1 VGAPRRIVPGEV
13 TGLLGGVVFG
23 QAPGFVY
30 STLGLTV
37 GTLLAFAVGRWL
49 GRALVRRLVSPDVW
63 HRPGLGHNP
72 MLPHLP
78 HPRGPEGHLC
88 YLLGLSPTSFWV
100 VAATS
105 TLGRMPGTWI
115 LSADGAETAGGHY
128 VAIALL
134 AAAAAAVSA
143 PLDGYRH
150 QLVHHVHRRAAPRP
164 GARAR

>member
-1 VGAPRRIVPGEV
+1 V
-13 TGLLGGVVFG
+13 TGLLGGFVFG
-23 QAPGFVY
+23 QTPGFVY

-37 GTLLAFAVGRWL
+37 GTVLAFAVGRWL
-49 GRALVRRLVSPDVW
+49 RRAFVRRLVSPDVG
-63 HRPGLGHNP
+63 HRLGLGHHP
-72 MLPHLP
+72 LLPHLP
-78 HPRGPEGHLC
+78 HPRVPAGHLC

-115 LSADGAETAGGHY
+115 LSADGAETADGHY

-134 AAAAAAVSA
+134 TAAAAAVSA

>member
-1 VGAPRRIVPGEV
+1 
-13 TGLLGGVVFG
+13 
-23 QAPGFVY
+23 
-30 STLGLTV
+30 
-37 GTLLAFAVGRWL
+37 
-49 GRALVRRLVSPDVW
+49 
-63 HRPGLGHNP
+63 

-78 HPRGPEGHLC
+78 HPRVPEGHLC

-115 LSADGAETAGGHY
+115 LSADGAETADGHY

-134 AAAAAAVSA
+134 TAAAAAVSA